1 MRLKS
6 AVCKFFRSQKH
17 PGAVALDLELVVGH
31 KPILATFVHGMCF
44 NYSAL
49 SVCVAFASRTF
60 SSSGC
65 A

>member
-31 KPILATFVHGMCF
+31 KPVLATFVHGMCF
-44 NYSAL
+44 NYFAL

>member
-6 AVCKFFRSQKH
+6 RVCKFFRSQKQ

-31 KPILATFVHGMCF
+31 KPIRATFVHGMCF

-49 SVCVAFASRTF
+49 SVSVAFASRAF

>member
-6 AVCKFFRSQKH
+6 AVCKFFRSEKH

-31 KPILATFVHGMCF
+31 KPIRATFVHGMCF

-49 SVCVAFASRTF
+49 SVCVAFTSFTF
-60 SSSGC
+60 SGSGC

>member
-44 NYSAL
+44 NHSAL
-49 SVCVAFASRTF
+49 SVGVAFASLT
-60 SSSGC
+60 SGSCGC